1 MSLRQQKAG
10 VGFKCW
16 LYWGWAWDLTGV
28 VSNYTRD
35 CFGDVIT
42 SLFGYY
48 VVVKESG
55 SKFVFQKYSQNA
67 SRHNIDPVSES
78 NATQKWP
85 WRDDVKTWRHF
96 NTMARIT
103 ASGNVASMREPLDGS
118 LWWYWI
124 AANAAKKNGAS
135 FKNYH
140 RLSHLFY
147 LCGVQI
153 RQSLLCN
160 MRDWSQ
166 G

>member
-1 MSLRQQKAG
+1 MNLNKIQRSNQR
-10 VGFKCW
+10 
-16 LYWGWAWDLTGV
+16 
-28 VSNYTRD
+28 VSQD
-35 CFGDVIT
+35 KDSF
-42 SLFGYY
+42 
-48 VVVKESG
+48 E
-55 SKFVFQKYSQNA
+55 
-67 SRHNIDPVSES
+67 RHNYE
-78 NATQKWP
+78 
-85 WRDDVKTWRHF
+85 
-96 NTMARIT
+96 T

>member
-1 MSLRQQKAG
+1 MAINTHYHHQVIIREIFACGIQNPRKFSLWNLESRALESEIQ
-10 VGFKCW
+10 
-16 LYWGWAWDLTGV
+16 L
-28 VSNYTRD
+28 
-35 CFGDVIT
+35 
-42 SLFGYY
+42 
-48 VVVKESG
+48 KESG
-55 SKFVFQKYSQNA
+55 IPLRIGIQNQVQLSKTGIQYLESGIRSVGIQ
-67 SRHNIDPVSES
+67 DPRLSWIPFHE
-78 NATQKWP
+78 ATYIL
-85 WRDDVKTWRHF
+85 RTE
-96 NTMARIT
+96 
-103 ASGNVASMREPLDGS
+103 SGNAASMREPLDGS

>member
-1 MSLRQQKAG
+1 MLRK
-10 VGFKCW
+10 V
-16 LYWGWAWDLTGV
+16 LTV
-28 VSNYTRD
+28 E
-35 CFGDVIT
+35 I
-42 SLFGYY
+42 
-48 VVVKESG
+48 
-55 SKFVFQKYSQNA
+55 YSHTVDIEKISICLN
-67 SRHNIDPVSES
+67 R
-78 NATQKWP
+78 
-85 WRDDVKTWRHF
+85 
-96 NTMARIT
+96 T

-124 AANAAKKNGAS
+124 VANAAKKNGAS

>member
-1 MSLRQQKAG
+1 MAANSSEPFEVFHQAKRCVCGASNRKSL
-10 VGFKCW
+10 
-16 LYWGWAWDLTGV
+16 
-28 VSNYTRD
+28 
-35 CFGDVIT
+35 
-42 SLFGYY
+42 
-48 VVVKESG
+48 
-55 SKFVFQKYSQNA
+55 VFQIVPRVCAYLHD
-67 SRHNIDPVSES
+67 RG
-78 NATQKWP
+78 
-85 WRDDVKTWRHF
+85 F
-96 NTMARIT
+96 NYPT

-153 RQSLLCN
+153 RQSLPCN
-160 MRDWSQ
+160 MLDWSQ

>member
-1 MSLRQQKAG
+1 MIHTMVLQ
-10 VGFKCW
+10 
-16 LYWGWAWDLTGV
+16 LILLT
-28 VSNYTRD
+28 
-35 CFGDVIT
+35 
-42 SLFGYY
+42 
-48 VVVKESG
+48 E
-55 SKFVFQKYSQNA
+55 
-67 SRHNIDPVSES
+67 
-78 NATQKWP
+78 
-85 WRDDVKTWRHF
+85 
-96 NTMARIT
+96 T

-147 LCGVQI
+147 FCGVQI

>member
-1 MSLRQQKAG
+1 MLMK
-10 VGFKCW
+10 K
-16 LYWGWAWDLTGV
+16 L
-28 VSNYTRD
+28 
-35 CFGDVIT
+35 
-42 SLFGYY
+42 LF
-48 VVVKESG
+48 VTNK
-55 SKFVFQKYSQNA
+55 VFCE
-67 SRHNIDPVSES
+67 I
-78 NATQKWP
+78 
-85 WRDDVKTWRHF
+85 
-96 NTMARIT
+96 IT

-140 RLSHLFY
+140 RLSHPFY
-147 LCGVQI
+147 FCGVQI

>member
-1 MSLRQQKAG
+1 MVPQR
-10 VGFKCW
+10 
-16 LYWGWAWDLTGV
+16 LY
-28 VSNYTRD
+28 
-35 CFGDVIT
+35 C
-42 SLFGYY
+42 
-48 VVVKESG
+48 KES
-55 SKFVFQKYSQNA
+55 FIA
-67 SRHNIDPVSES
+67 SIPLLENV
-78 NATQKWP
+78 TQGPSPQGAGFLYK
-85 WRDDVKTWRHF
+85 V
-96 NTMARIT
+96 T

-140 RLSHLFY
+140 RLSHPFY
-147 LCGVQI
+147 FCGVQI

>member
-1 MSLRQQKAG
+1 MSVFNYQLCQKTFLPNNNKLG
-10 VGFKCW
+10 P
-16 LYWGWAWDLTGV
+16 
-28 VSNYTRD
+28 
-35 CFGDVIT
+35 
-42 SLFGYY
+42 
-48 VVVKESG
+48 SG
-55 SKFVFQKYSQNA
+55 
-67 SRHNIDPVSES
+67 
-78 NATQKWP
+78 
-85 WRDDVKTWRHF
+85 
-96 NTMARIT
+96 T
-103 ASGNVASMREPLDGS
+103 ASGNVASMREPLEGS